1 MLLII
6 QTALGIGIGYFVFI
20 QLPRLREAD
29 KQARRE
35 RDASDREMA
44 RDTARHARNAAAK
57 AALEPELA
65 KLDEHTRTM
74 FLIAWEDGKAMLT
87 SESLVAFVRR
97 QDEIEKWQRGEDA

>member
-6 QTALGIGIGYFVFI
+6 QIAAGIVLAYCII
-20 QLPRLREAD
+20 QWPRLREAD

-35 RDASDREMA
+35 RDAVDREMA

-65 KLDEHTRTM
+65 KLDPHTRTM
-74 FLIAWEDGKAMLT
+74 FLIAWESGETALT
-87 SESLVAFVRR
+87 SESLASFV
-97 QDEIEKWQRGEDA
+97 QRHHVPPAK